1 MKNRLNQVLFIFMIL
16 FNNIV
21 SMELSVSQNY
31 RQLHLSIDMPEEVL
45 LIILLNAFESKLS
58 DYMKYWND
66 IFMNFDEVL
75 IDEYNRHINLF
86 FVNIPL
92 NKRCL
97 KECIKKELENMR
109 LICMSFNRLI
119 LYNKK
124 YFIEIIKRLKIARF
138 NYLKDQIKL
147 QYAKFSVNSELYEIL
162 NLDQDLF
169 FSDKYITSYSML
181 DRGDRDEKIWFY
193 QIDKESLKKAICLIL
208 AGADIDVQ
216 NEHGRTALMLAVK
229 EGYNKLIQILLDLG
243 ANPNDEHGNTLI
255 FAEAQ
260 GDEDIIKTLLSYKVN
275 CNIPDEFGNTAL
287 IRAILSISKVILKS
301 NKKMYHQRIKLL
313 IDSGANVNFQRSI
326 RSCYGCQRLKIG
338 YTPLMLAVIYGEK
351 DIIEMLINAGADVNM
366 QDSDGVTA
374 LYLAV
379 KKALYSSVKNNC
391 YEIIEMLLKSGA
403 NVDIPIQR
411 CDFSYFSKKT
421 NDSSTLLIES
431 VRSKNIKIV
440 NLLILYNANV
450 NLQDSKGLT
459 ALMWATKKECKNIVD
474 ILLKAYA
481 DISIKDNNGY
491 TALNLSTKDK
501 LLKPS
506 SCALS

>member
-1 MKNRLNQVLFIFMIL
+1 MKNRLNPFLFILLIL
-16 FNNIV
+16 FNNII
-21 SMELSVSQNY
+21 SMELSTSQNY
-31 RQLHLSIDMPEEVL
+31 RQLDLSRDMPDEIL
-45 LIILLNAFESKLS
+45 LIILLSAFESKLS

-66 IFMNFDEVL
+66 IFMSFDDVP
-75 IDEYNRHINLF
+75 INEYDKHINLF

-97 KECIKKELENMR
+97 KVCIKKELES
-109 LICMSFNRLI
+109 ICLVCKYFNNII
-119 LYNKK
+119 LNNKK
-124 YFIEIIKRLKIARF
+124 YFIEIIKRLKMARF
-138 NYLKDQIKL
+138 NYLKDQIKFH
-147 QYAKFSVNSELYEIL
+147 YANHSINSELYEIL
-162 NLDQDLF
+162 NLDQDIH
-169 FSDKYITSYSML
+169 FSDEYITNYGAL
-181 DRGDRDEKIWFY
+181 DRDDRDEKIWFDR
-193 QIDKESLKKAICLIL
+193 IDQKNLKKAICLIL
-208 AGADIDVQ
+208 AGADIDIQ
-216 NEHGRTALMLAVK
+216 NEHGKTALMLAAK
-229 EGYNKLIQILLDLG
+229 EGDCKLVQILLDLG
-243 ANPNDEHGNTLI
+243 ANPNDKYGSTLI
-255 FAEAQ
+255 FAEAKE
-260 GDEDIIKTLLSYKVN
+260 DENMVKMLLSYRAD
-275 CNIPDEFGNTAL
+275 CNIPDECGNTPL
-287 IRAILSISKVILKS
+287 IRAILNVSKVILKS
-301 NKKMYHQRIKLL
+301 NKKVYYQRIKLL
-313 IDSGANVNFQRSI
+313 INSGADVNFQRRI
-326 RSCYGCQRLKIG
+326 EFAYGYQRLKIG

-491 TALNLSTKDK
+491 TALNLSTKHK

>member
-31 RQLHLSIDMPEEVL
+31 RPLYLSIDMPEEVL

-162 NLDQDLF
+162 NLDQDLY
-169 FSDKYITSYSML
+169 FSDEYITSYSVL
-181 DRGDRDEKIWFY
+181 DRDDRGEKIWFN

-208 AGADIDVQ
+208 AGADIDIQ
-216 NEHGRTALMLAVK
+216 NKHGKTTLMLAIK
-229 EGYNKLIQILLDLG
+229 EGDSRLVQILLDLG
-243 ANPNDEHGNTLI
+243 ANPNDEYGNTLV
-255 FAEAQ
+255 FAEAR
-260 GDEDIIKTLLSYKVN
+260 GNEDIIKILLSYKVN
-275 CNIPDEFGNTAL
+275 CNIPDECGNTAL
-287 IRAILSISKVILKS
+287 IRAILKASKVILKS
-301 NKKMYHQRIKLL
+301 NKKIYHQRIKLL
-313 IDSGANVNFQRSI
+313 LNLGANVNFQRSM
-326 RSCYGCQRLKIG
+326 RSCYGYQRLKVG

-351 DIIEMLINAGADVNM
+351 EIVEMLISAGADVNL
-366 QDSDGVTA
+366 QDSDGITA

-379 KKALYSSVKNNC
+379 KKALYSSVKNNY
-391 YEIIEMLLKSGA
+391 YEIIEILLKGGA
-403 NVDIPIQR
+403 NVDIPIER
-411 CDFSYFSKKT
+411 YNFSYFSKKT
-421 NDSSTLLIES
+421 SDSSTLLIES

-450 NLQDSKGLT
+450 NVQDGKGLT

-474 ILLKAYA
+474 ILRKADA
-481 DISIKDNNGY
+481 DISIKDNNE
-491 TALNLSTKDK
+491 AK